1 VGSRVPAWRSQDAV
15 SVTSLRRSPPAPR
28 RASVDGEPDWSSL
41 TPIAAGLE
49 AALEARA
56 PAIHMGTPLVRKLAA
71 HVGRL
76 LGLDDHERLAIDVCA
91 RVRDI
96 GMIGLPDYVIANA
109 GTLSAT
115 DQALLNRHPAIGA
128 ALLQSLPTMAAA
140 AESVR
145 AHHERWDGAG
155 YPDGLRG
162 DAIPLAGR
170 VVAVCD
176 AFVAVATDRP
186 PRRGIGAE
194 GALDFVRRHRGSQF
208 DPDIADC
215 LEAAVTGKGR
225 PTHCVPGA
233 VVHSAGE
240 SDAHEGPRVP
250 TAMRDLR
257 TALVQFDVVP
267 AFAPACEQA
276 LAAPDAPG
284 PDGRSVLVK
293 AIEADIG
300 LTVAILRRAQSRGG
314 PAGITNVVDAVT
326 ILTRDEIDG
335 TIAKLPR
342 ASFPWHTGFDAL
354 LLRSRLH
361 AQTVARGIERLAHM
375 TKPFDVEDL
384 VVAALLHDIGKL
396 VLARARP
403 DYVAPLAARRTPEER
418 VREELREVGVDHA
431 SLGGLLLE
439 RWGLPEGLVD
449 AVARHHR
456 SRPDSEAASLVRLA
470 DMLAHHAQADAVD
483 CEAMFRL
490 AADWDLSVQALRD
503 IVFEQPP
510 SIAGQRRRSERS
522 PLSTRE
528 TEILRLVA
536 DGRRDAEIASE
547 LTLSVS
553 TVRTHL
559 HNIHAKLEVVGR
571 AQAVIRASEMA
582 WI

>member
-1 VGSRVPAWRSQDAV
+1 M
-15 SVTSLRRSPPAPR
+15 SVTSLRRSPPAVR
-28 RASVDGEPDWSSL
+28 RTSIDGEPDWSSL
-41 TPIAAGLE
+41 APIAAGLE

-56 PAIHMGTPLVRKLAA
+56 PGIYMGTPLVRKLAA
-71 HVGRL
+71 QVSRL

-109 GTLSAT
+109 GALSAS
-115 DQALLNRHPAIGA
+115 DQALVNRHPAIGA
-128 ALLQSLPTMAAA
+128 SLLQSLPTMAAA
-140 AESVR
+140 AASVR
-145 AHHERWDGAG
+145 GHHERWDGAG
-155 YPDGLRG
+155 YPDGIRG
-162 DAIPLAGR
+162 DAIPLPSR

-194 GALDFVRRHRGSQF
+194 GALDFVRRHRGSGF
-208 DPDIADC
+208 DPNIADC
-215 LEAAVTGKGR
+215 LVAAVTGKGR
-225 PTHCVPGA
+225 PATRAPAPA
-233 VVHSAGE
+233 VDRSGEAG
-240 SDAHEGPRVP
+240 SHEAPRAPAAV
-250 TAMRDLR
+250 RDLR
-257 TALVQFDVVP
+257 SALARFDVVP
-267 AFAPACEQA
+267 AFAPACDQA

-284 PDGRSVLVK
+284 ADGRSALAK
-293 AIEADIG
+293 AIEGDIG

-314 PAGITNVVDAVT
+314 PAGITNVADAVAM
-326 ILTRDEIDG
+326 LNRDEIDS
-335 TIAKLPR
+335 TIAALPR
-342 ASFPWHTGFDAL
+342 ASFPWHNGFDAL

-361 AQTVARGIERLAHM
+361 AQAVARAVERLAHM

-384 VVAALLHDIGKL
+384 VAAALLHDIGRL

-403 DYVAPLAARRTPEER
+403 DYVAPLTARRTPEQR
-418 VREELREVGVDHA
+418 VREELRELGVDHA

-439 RWGLPEGLVD
+439 RWGLPEELVD

-456 SRPDSEAASLVRLA
+456 SRPESEAAALVRLA
-470 DMLAHHAQADAVD
+470 DMVAHHAQGNAVD
-483 CEAMFRL
+483 CDAMFRL
-490 AADWDLSVQALRD
+490 AADWDLPVQALRD
-503 IVFEQPP
+503 IVFDQPP
-510 SIAGQRRRSERS
+510 SIVGQRRRTERS

-536 DGRRDAEIASE
+536 EGRRDAEIASE

-559 HNIHAKLEVVGR
+559 HNIHAKLGVAGR
-571 AQAVIRASEMA
+571 AQAVIRASESA

>member
-1 VGSRVPAWRSQDAV
+1 M
-15 SVTSLRRSPPAPR
+15 SVTSLRRSPTTLR

-41 TPIAAGLE
+41 APIAAGLE

-56 PAIHMGTPLVRKLAA
+56 PGVHIGTPLVRKLAMQ
-71 HVGRL
+71 VSRL

-109 GTLSAT
+109 GALSAS

-128 ALLQSLPTMAAA
+128 ALLQSLPTMSVTAG
-140 AESVR
+140 SVR
-145 AHHERWDGAG
+145 GHHERWDGAG

-162 DAIPLAGR
+162 DAIPLASR
-170 VVAVCD
+170 VVSVCD

-186 PRRGIGAE
+186 PRQGVGAAA
-194 GALDFVRRHRGSQF
+194 ALDFIRRHRGSQF
-208 DPDIADC
+208 DPEIADC
-215 LEAAVTGKGR
+215 LVAAVTGKR
-225 PTHCVPGA
+225 TPTPRIPGA
-233 VVHSAGE
+233 VVDRSG
-240 SDAHEGPRVP
+240 DGGTHEAPRVP
-250 TAMRDLR
+250 APVRDLR
-257 TALVQFDVVP
+257 TALGRFEVVP
-267 AFAPACEQA
+267 AFAPACDQA

-284 PDGRSVLVK
+284 ADGRSALVR
-293 AIEADIG
+293 AIEGDIG
-300 LTVAILRRAQSRGG
+300 LTVAILRRAQSRSG
-314 PAGITNVVDAVT
+314 PAGIANVVDAVA
-326 ILTRDEIDG
+326 ILPRDEIDT
-335 TIAKLPR
+335 TIRTLPR
-342 ASFPWHTGFDAL
+342 ASFPWHNGFDAL
-354 LLRSRLH
+354 LIRSRLH
-361 AQTVARGIERLAHM
+361 AQAVARAVERLAHM

-384 VVAALLHDIGKL
+384 VAAALLHDIGRL

-403 DYVAPLAARRTPEER
+403 DYIAPLAARRTPEER
-418 VREELREVGVDHA
+418 AREELRELGVDHA

-456 SRPDSEAASLVRLA
+456 SRPESEAAALVRLA
-470 DMLAHHAQADAVD
+470 DMVAHHSQGNAVD
-483 CEAMFRL
+483 REAMFRL
-490 AADWDLSVQALRD
+490 AADWDLPVQALRD
-503 IVFEQPP
+503 VVFDQPP
-510 SIAGQRRRSERS
+510 SIAGQRRRTERS

-536 DGRRDAEIASE
+536 EGRRDAEIASE

-559 HNIHAKLEVVGR
+559 HNVHAKLEVAGR
-571 AQAVIRASEMA
+571 AQAVISASEMA